1 MTLKERIKNDTI
13 DGLKKGDK
21 EKALTL
27 RMLQAAIKNKEID
40 LKKREEGL
48 SDEETLGVISSEAKK
63 RRDAIEAYQKGNRK
77 DLVQKEQAELAILQV
92 YLPLPLTDEEIT
104 GEVVKV
110 IEETGAATPAD
121 IGKVMNSVMKRLKGK
136 ADGANVSAIVKKML
150 V

>member
-48 SDEETLGVISSEAKK
+48 SDDEALDVISGEAKK

-104 GEVVKV
+104 GEVAKA